1 MRKST
6 KVTIK
11 YNFKIMS
18 GYGMMIPG
26 SKARSNLVSERPTE
40 HGGKEVEHNMIKE
53 AAEFADRAHQG
64 VFRKGTEIPYITH
77 PMETA
82 AIVTAFTDEPEM
94 IAAALLHDVIEDAGV
109 TREELEEKFGPRVAF
124 LVDGESEDKSKSW
137 VERKGATVERLKTAT
152 RDEKI
157 LALADKLSNIRSTAR
172 DYLVLGDEVWQR
184 FNQKDKEMQGWYYK
198 GVAEALKE
206 FKGHIYYEEYV
217 MLCERVFG

>member
-1 MRKST
+1 M
-6 KVTIK
+6 TIK

-184 FNQKDKEMQGWYYK
+184 FNQKDKDMQGWYYK

>member
-1 MRKST
+1 
-6 KVTIK
+6 
-11 YNFKIMS
+11 MS

-53 AAEFADRAHQG
+53 AAEFA
-64 VFRKGTEIPYITH
+64 
-77 PMETA
+77 
-82 AIVTAFTDEPEM
+82 EPEM

>member
-1 MRKST
+1 
-6 KVTIK
+6 
-11 YNFKIMS
+11 MS
-18 GYGMMIPG
+18 SQYDMMDNT
-26 SKARSNLVSERPTE
+26 AW
-40 HGGKEVEHNMIKE
+40 GKEVKQSMIKK
-53 AAEFADRAHQG
+53 AAEFAKRAHDG
-64 VFRKGTEIPYITH
+64 VYRKGTQIPYITH

-109 TREELEEKFGPRVAF
+109 TKEELEEKFGSRVAF
-124 LVDGESEDKSKSW
+124 LVESESEDKSRSW
-137 VERKGATVERLKTAT
+137 MERKGTTVEHLKSAT

-157 LALADKLSNIRSTAR
+157 LALADKLSNIRSTVR

-206 FKGHIYYEEYV
+206 FKGHIYYEEYL
-217 MLCERVFG
+217 MLCKKIFG

>member
-1 MRKST
+1 MRKSYESD
-6 KVTIK
+6 K

>member
-1 MRKST
+1 MAVT
-6 KVTIK
+6 KEEVVEFISSMTVLELSEFIK
-11 YNFKIMS
+11 
-18 GYGMMIPG
+18 
-26 SKARSNLVSERPTE
+26 
-40 HGGKEVEHNMIKE
+40 
-53 AAEFADRAHQG
+53 
-64 VFRKGTEIPYITH
+64 
-77 PMETA
+77 
-82 AIVTAFTDEPEM
+82 
-94 IAAALLHDVIEDAGV
+94 
-109 TREELEEKFGPRVAF
+109 ELEEKFGPRVAF

>member
-1 MRKST
+1 
-6 KVTIK
+6 
-11 YNFKIMS
+11 MS

-184 FNQKDKEMQGWYYK
+184 FNMKDREKQAWYYTSMIDL
-198 GVAEALKE
+198 LKDLNE
-206 FKGHIYYEEYV
+206 TPEYQEYV
-217 MLCERVFG
+217 RLCGKVFGGIAGCCSLQKI